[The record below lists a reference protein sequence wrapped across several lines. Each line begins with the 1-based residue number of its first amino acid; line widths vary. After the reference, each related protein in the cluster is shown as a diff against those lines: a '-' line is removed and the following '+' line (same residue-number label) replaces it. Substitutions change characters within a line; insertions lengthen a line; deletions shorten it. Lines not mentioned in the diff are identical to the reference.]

1 MPPAFYQLRQIPSPI
16 SDFGGGDVVCLFV
29 CICVYTHMYQGLS
42 PRLLHMLNVH
52 SIIRVILPE
61 IVLVLNYD
69 AILNG

>member
-1 MPPAFYQLRQIPSPI
+1 
-16 SDFGGGDVVCLFV
+16 
-29 CICVYTHMYQGLS
+29 MYQGLS

-69 AILNG
+69 AILNV